1 MDEEHED
8 NYILHGRRVSRAT
21 YYRWRAANRDDIP
34 SDTSG
39 SNHSSSPSNEPSPQS
54 SPTSSST
61 PPVRRIEYS
70 NSSSESREA
79 NSGNL
84 SEPHSHD
91 GVDVGIEQ
99 EVELGPGV
107 EPDLNTWANIGF
119 VDGRIPEP
127 APTRQ
132 DLAQSIENEVVG
144 LQHDMDNVNV
154 PITMQEKI
162 FKVIFKKKHED
173 HHGQPQNYKGM
184 GLGQL
189 ITSAGKNNIDSFF
202 FYFLYSKK

>member
-1 MDEEHED
+1 MDGENED

-21 YYRWRAANRDDIP
+21 YYRWRAANKDDIP
-34 SDTSG
+34 SDTSR
-39 SNHSSSPSNEPSPQS
+39 SNHSSSPSNKPSPQS

-70 NSSSESREA
+70 NSSSESKEA
-79 NSGNL
+79 SSRNL

-99 EVELGPGV
+99 DVELGPAV
-107 EPDLNTWANIGF
+107 EPELNTWANIGF
-119 VDGRIPEP
+119 VDGRIPEL
-127 APTRQ
+127 ASTKQ
-132 DLAQSIENEVVG
+132 DLAESIENEVVG
-144 LQHDMDNVNV
+144 LQHDMDNANV

-162 FKVIFKKKHED
+162 LKIILKKKHED
-173 HHGQPQNYKGM
+173 HHGQPQNYKEM

-189 ITSAGKNNIDSFF
+189 ITLASTNNINSFF